1 MLEIEVFQLQEMVE
15 QQGVRFV
22 ELEEL
27 VKALQEE
34 VATLQSRSLT
44 PLPSFALSS
53 LLPPQGQSSS
63 TDDVVSPTPVTP
75 SSITLQYRSSTPL
88 SSSALSS
95 LLPPQGQSSST
106 DDMVSPT
113 PVTPSSITLQ
123 HRSSTPLP
131 SSALSSLLPPQ
142 GQSSSMDNVVSPT
155 PVTPSSV
162 QPQLAT
168 RGSSTDY
175 MTLPL
180 IPVPTID
187 TSKLWTVQ
195 EVLTKHRRDINVCS
209 AGRLCCKLARYA
221 FFGEDVMRA
230 CTPLGMRDHP
240 GLPSADMAK
249 LKKL

>member
-1 MLEIEVFQLQEMVE
+1 ME
-15 QQGVRFV
+15 QQGARLV

-34 VATLQSRSLT
+34 VATLQYRSST
-44 PLPSFALSS
+44 PLPSSALSS

-75 SSITLQYRSSTPL
+75 SSVTLQY
-88 SSSALSS
+88 
-95 LLPPQGQSSST
+95 
-106 DDMVSPT
+106 
-113 PVTPSSITLQ
+113 
-123 HRSSTPLP
+123 RSSTPLP

-142 GQSSSMDNVVSPT
+142 GQSSSTDDVVSPT

-162 QPQLAT
+162 TLQYRSSTPLPSSTLSSLLPPQGQSSSMDDVVSPTPVTPSSQPQLAT
-168 RGSSTDY
+168 RGSSTD
-175 MTLPL
+175 MTLPP

-209 AGRLCCKLARYA
+209 AGRLC
-221 FFGEDVMRA
+221 
-230 CTPLGMRDHP
+230 
-240 GLPSADMAK
+240 
-249 LKKL
+249 